1 MFVLALF
8 SPEKIIRL
16 SEFKLMELSLDKILL
31 KFLIVDLIAMPH
43 EVGVQGTK
51 LKPYQVV

>member
-1 MFVLALF
+1 
-8 SPEKIIRL
+8 
-16 SEFKLMELSLDKILL
+16 MELSLDKILL
-31 KFLIVDLIAMPH
+31 KFLIVDLVAMPH